1 MSRTRPADMSA
12 SIRQRLLNLSRER
25 NEVFNVVLM
34 RYALERL
41 LYRLARSGHAED
53 FVLKGA
59 MLFTAW
65 TEKLHRPTKD
75 LDLLGHGNDSG
86 EHLKALFQ
94 KICQVEVEPDGLV
107 FDKSTVRVERDP
119 RRPGVSRPAHTP
131 GSPFG
136 QREDPCPDRRGI
148 W

>member
-1 MSRTRPADMSA
+1 MSA
-12 SIRQRLLNLSRER
+12 LIRQRLLNLSRER

-94 KICQVEVEPDGLV
+94 KMSAYAWQPIWATRGSLSRSTWHLV
-107 FDKSTVRVERDP
+107 MLS
-119 RRPGVSRPAHTP
+119 RRRL
-131 GSPFG
+131 
-136 QREDPCPDRRGI
+136 RRSI
-148 W
+148 ILCS

>member
-1 MSRTRPADMSA
+1 MQGLECDEALPGGALVSQTRPANLSA

-25 NEVFNVVLM
+25 NEVFNVVVM

-41 LYRLARSGHAED
+41 LYRLAQSGHAKE

-86 EHLKALFQ
+86 DHLKALFQ

-107 FDKSTVRVERDP
+107 FDENTVRV
-119 RRPGVSRPAHTP
+119 
-131 GSPFG
+131 
-136 QREDPCPDRRGI
+136 
-148 W
+148 